1 MFNELLSNILSRTPG
16 SVAVSV
22 MGFDGIPLD
31 GKEGANA
38 DESLQHQTTIVELG
52 NLARQ
57 IRRMSDDVGTGAV
70 NEFCVSAEGLHTV
83 LRPISD
89 EYFIA
94 ISLKKGG
101 NVGKGRFLLRTAL
114 PELRKELL

>member
-1 MFNELLSNILSRTPG
+1 MFTELLNSILTRTPG

-31 GKEGANA
+31 GKELDPETA
-38 DESLQHQTTIVELG
+38 LQHQTTIVELG

-57 IRRMSDDVGTGAV
+57 IRRMSDDVGTGEV
-70 NEFCVSAEGLHTV
+70 QEFSVKSAGLATV

-94 ISLKKGG
+94 ISLKADG
-101 NVGKGRFLLRTAL
+101 NIGKGRFLLRTAL
-114 PELRKELL
+114 PKLREELL